1 MLADYILR
9 GAKAGLVAGLLF
21 GLLVA
26 LVANP
31 LVAAADTHGHADAGT
46 SGEHAEE
53 GHAEEGHAEEGHAEE
68 GHAEEGHAEEG
79 HAEEGHADEDH
90 AEEGHADEDHA
101 EEGHAEAGGHHE
113 SAVSATVTNVVSVGA
128 SVLWGLLLGTVVFG
142 VAGYVL
148 EPIVPGEGAVQ
159 SALLAVGGF
168 VTVSGAPWLL
178 LPPSLPGV
186 ERAIPTDTGMVLYAG
201 MMVAGA
207 VVCLLSAV
215 CYDRLR
221 DRYGRLAAGTVAMA
235 PFALLVAVGTLTPF
249 GPATGSLSP
258 ALADGL
264 LGTVV
269 FGQLLLWTALAATH
283 ARLGGDDASR
293 SATPSARTDAALS
306 AD

>member
-1 MLADYILR
+1 MLAEYILR

-31 LVAAADTHGHADAGT
+31 LVAAADTHGHAEAGT
-46 SGEHAEE
+46 SGEHAEAGHAEGEHAEE
-53 GHAEEGHAEEGHAEE
+53 GHAEEGHAEGEHAEE
-68 GHAEEGHAEEG
+68 GHAEGEHAEAG
-79 HAEEGHADEDH
+79 
-90 AEEGHADEDHA
+90 HA

-221 DRYGRLAAGTVAMA
+221 DRYGRPAAAVAALVPFGLLAVPA
-235 PFALLVAVGTLTPF
+235 TLTPL

-283 ARLGGDDASR
+283 ARLGGDDPSR
-293 SATPSARTDAALS
+293 PATPSARTDATFT